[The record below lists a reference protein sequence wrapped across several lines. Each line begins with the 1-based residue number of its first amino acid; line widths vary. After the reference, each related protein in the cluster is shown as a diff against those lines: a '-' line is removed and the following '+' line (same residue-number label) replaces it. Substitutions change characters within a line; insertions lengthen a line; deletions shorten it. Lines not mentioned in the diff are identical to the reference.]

1 MSWAERKKEEKE
13 EGRKGKF
20 TDIDE
25 RRITT
30 PSGSKPRDECG
41 STPASDQVNIY
52 TVYWFLSAHLGADN
66 FRLNSLM
73 SVEHILIGDPYVVF
87 LSGVGVAPAR
97 GVQFLQEGVSVRLSR
112 FPVAMWYCG

>member
-1 MSWAERKKEEKE
+1 MHLSE
-13 EGRKGKF
+13 
-20 TDIDE
+20 
-25 RRITT
+25 
-30 PSGSKPRDECG
+30 SGLIWSAGFCWINLSPF
-41 STPASDQVNIY
+41 SH
-52 TVYWFLSAHLGADN
+52 TVYWFLSAHLGAGN

-73 SVEHILIGDPYVVF
+73 SVEHIEIGDPYVAF